1 MEFLKNGHLPVKLYS
16 SAPPRAK
23 LVTAPVKI
31 FIRLNIDQCSSSG
44 RVTLFLTRLLTIID
58 FDFNVFLEHFK
69 TSLNYCSSGNGQ
81 NSVIPV
87 VCDVPE

>member
-1 MEFLKNGHLPVKLYS
+1 MGTSPS
-16 SAPPRAK
+16 SYIQVPPPPPAK

-31 FIRLNIDQCSSSG
+31 FIRLNIDHCSSPKKSNII
-44 RVTLFLTRLLTIID
+44 FLTRLLTIID

-69 TSLNYCSSGNGQ
+69 TSFNYCSSGNGQ